1 MIPLF
6 FSILSST
13 AILIIFKTLE
23 RLKIDVFHVIIINY
37 AVAFSLGLFLNRG
50 KGALSG
56 LEFSQAPWIILSMFI
71 GVCLIAMFFVIGVST
86 QKTGISVTTISSKL
100 SVVIPMLFSIF
111 YYNETITT
119 AKTIGIFLALCAL
132 VCAVLKKQGKGFDKR
147 HLHLPLILFFGM
159 GLLDV
164 SIKFVQYEYISDGNS
179 AGFAS
184 AIFFFAFISGSIL
197 CLFRQVPI
205 TRFIQKN
212 VMGAG
217 ILLGICNFGSIFFL
231 VNALNSNVFDS
242 SIVFGI
248 NSIGIVGISIFSAFI
263 FFKERLSVLNWV
275 GVSLSIAAISI
286 FIRA

>member
-23 RLKIDVFHVIIINY
+23 KLKIDVFHVIIINY
-37 AVAFSLGLFLNRG
+37 AIAFSLGLFLNRG
-50 KGALSG
+50 KGALTG
-56 LEFSQAPWIILSMFI
+56 LEFSQAPWFYLSMFI
-71 GVCLIAMFFVIGVST
+71 GVCLIAMFFVIGIST

-132 VCAVLKKQGKGFDKR
+132 VCTVLKKQGTGFDKR
-147 HLHLPLILFFGM
+147 HIHIPLILFFGM

-164 SIKFVQYEYISDGNS
+164 IIKFVQYEYISSGNS
-179 AGFAS
+179 AGFAGS
-184 AIFFFAFISGSIL
+184 VFFFAFVSGIIL

-205 TRFIQKN
+205 TRFLKRN
-212 VMGAG
+212 VVGAG
-217 ILLGICNFGSIFFL
+217 ILLGTCNFGSIFFL

-242 SIVFGI
+242 SVVFGI
-248 NSIGIVGISIFSAFI
+248 NSLAIVGVSIFSAFI
-263 FFKERLSVLNWV
+263 FFKERLSSLNWI
-275 GVSLSIAAISI
+275 GVSLSIVAISI
-286 FIRA
+286 FIKA